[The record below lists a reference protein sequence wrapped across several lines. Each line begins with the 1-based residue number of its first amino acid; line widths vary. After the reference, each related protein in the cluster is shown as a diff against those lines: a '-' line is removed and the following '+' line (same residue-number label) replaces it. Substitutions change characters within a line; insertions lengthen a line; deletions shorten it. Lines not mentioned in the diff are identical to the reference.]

1 MSRFIL
7 VESFDS
13 ELGLDASESE
23 SAATQDAIERIRLYL
38 LAFDIRLSNLL
49 SRHNFLQRDKMFT

>member
-7 VESFDS
+7 VELFDF
-13 ELGLDASESE
+13 EFGLDTSESE
-23 SAATQDAIERIRLYL
+23 SAATQDATEHIHLY

-49 SRHNFLQRDKMFT
+49 SRRNFLQRDKMFT